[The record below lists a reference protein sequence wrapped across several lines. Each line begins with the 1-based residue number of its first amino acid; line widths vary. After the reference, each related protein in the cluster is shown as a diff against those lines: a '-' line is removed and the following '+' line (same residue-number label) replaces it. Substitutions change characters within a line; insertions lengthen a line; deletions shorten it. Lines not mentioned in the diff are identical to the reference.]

1 MFRFKQFSIRQERTA
16 MKVTTDACVLGAVA
30 DADTGPTR
38 VLDIGTGTGLLAL
51 MLAQRNP
58 LARVDAV
65 ELDPNAATQAAE
77 NVADSPFADRIT
89 VWPGAIQTFQPGAGR
104 VYDRIVT
111 NPPFYTNSL
120 RSPDASVSRA
130 LHNDDLPTTDLLL
143 AADRLLAPD
152 GQWWVLLP
160 PPEMT
165 RLLIQAQAVG
175 LSPFR
180 RLDLRHRA
188 DMPVLRQ
195 VVGFRRG
202 GADAIT
208 EETLV
213 IYEPGVRPPDAQPYT
228 PSFRALLRDFYL
240 AF

>member
-30 DADTGPTR
+30 DAGTGPTR
-38 VLDIGTGTGLLAL
+38 TLDIGTGTGLLAL
-51 MLAQRNP
+51 MLAQRN
-58 LARVDAV
+58 LMARVDAV

-77 NVADSPFADRIT
+77 NVADSPFADRIA
-89 VWPGAIQTFQPGAGR
+89 VWPGAIQTYRPGL
-104 VYDRIVT
+104 VYDRIIT

-120 RSPDASVSRA
+120 RSPDASVNRA
-130 LHNDDLPTTDLLL
+130 LHNDDLPTADLLT
-143 AADRLLAPD
+143 AVNRLLAPS

-160 PPEMT
+160 PPEMS
-165 RLLIQAQAVG
+165 RLVIQVQSVG
-175 LSPFR
+175 LFSFA

-188 DMPVLRQ
+188 GMPVLRQ
-195 VVGFRRG
+195 VVGFGREPVS
-202 GADAIT
+202 AVPVD
-208 EETLV
+208 ELV
-213 IYEPGVRPPDAQPYT
+213 MYKPDSRPPDAQPYT